1 MPSVVKGSGV
11 CSPFSN
17 ASEELCVHAC
27 SRVAVRVHGVGVRK
41 HAGGETQTTKQMCKM
56 LLWVKSRVR
65 AHEGSLCCSN
75 SYSFSV
81 SLEVIPE

>member
-1 MPSVVKGSGV
+1 MP
-11 CSPFSN
+11 
-17 ASEELCVHAC
+17 
-27 SRVAVRVHGVGVRK
+27 
-41 HAGGETQTTKQMCKM
+41 AGGGTQTTERMYKM